1 MNLYSTIVF
10 FSAVLFAVPASAAS
24 LHQDSVPA
32 KAAVIMDASGT
43 ILYSKYPEAKLA
55 PASTVKLVT
64 AMVVLDR
71 LPLETRVRISN
82 NAVKTRSIRP
92 RIHRDEELTVSDLL
106 HLALMKSINSSAVAL
121 AEAAAGTERDFVDLM
136 NRKAEE
142 IGAHNSL
149 FANASGLP
157 KGIQYSTAEDLALI
171 MKAALSYPMIREI
184 LGKRMYV
191 IRTSEGRDI
200 VIDNSNNLLWRSE
213 SMIGGKTGYTGN
225 ARHCFVY
232 AVNTDKGPLIAAV
245 LGARSRSSLWRTA
258 QRLTEIGLEKEG
270 ASAVN
275 PFNHPAIPID
285 SENPEE

>member
-1 MNLYSTIVF
+1 MIRLSILLL
-10 FSAVLFAVPASAAS
+10 SALVLVSPGYASP
-24 LHQDSVPA
+24 LDRHVIPA
-32 KAAVIMDASGT
+32 KAAVIMDASGA
-43 ILYSKYPEAKLA
+43 ILYSKYPDAKLA

-64 AMVVLDR
+64 AMVVLDK
-71 LPLETRVRISN
+71 LPLDVKVRISK

-121 AEAAAGTERDFVDLM
+121 AEAAAGTERDFVELM

-142 IGAHNSL
+142 IGAHNTL

-157 KGIQYSTAEDLALI
+157 KGIQYTTAEDLALI

-191 IRTSEGRDI
+191 VRTSEGRDI
-200 VIDNSNNLLWRSE
+200 VIDNSNNLLWHSD

-232 AVNTDKGPLIAAV
+232 AVSTDKGPLIAAV

-258 QRLTEIGLEKEG
+258 QRLTEIGMEKEG
-270 ASAVN
+270 ASAIN
-275 PFNHPAIPID
+275 PFNHPPVPID
-285 SENPEE
+285 TEKSED